1 MACKGSGVQI
11 PSAPLKIMKKFLN
24 ETKELLLS
32 QGLIAVLA
40 IIQVRVVAT
49 NLGPEAYGN
58 IGVYLGLVGLS
69 FRILSSRNSDLVLIN
84 FKSTNKNFLNSA
96 IYFEILLGSVSLI
109 FVYGIFFVYYNFIFD
124 YLILDFVT
132 RVFLNILEVFKG
144 VFTHNGDMK
153 TYSLVESS
161 SNITRFIL
169 VVTFVSLNPDISSFF
184 YALTFHQLFVSVL
197 VLLLLFKKDTN
208 KAEKITFK
216 EYIKMSKSNFY
227 KIRTDQSVGLI
238 PTHLDVVVIGYFA
251 DYYSAGIYRIAKKLV
266 DPINSLIVAFSPWML
281 NKINNQ
287 GDYNFRNL
295 FINILL
301 PSSVI
306 IVSFYYLFGSNLIE
320 IIAGDEFADAFI
332 PMMILLFGF
341 MSYYLTFWTRH
352 FLFMNDLIH
361 KHTIGRVINLIIFL
375 STAPF
380 FISNFGFNGI
390 AISISLSTAFQKL
403 YEFALV
409 RYDCGWI
416 HCHQQF
422 S

>member
-11 PSAPLKIMKKFLN
+11 PSAPLTIMKKFLN

-84 FKSTNKNFLNSA
+84 LKSTNKNFLNSA
-96 IYFEILLGSVSLI
+96 IYFEILLGFVSLI
-109 FVYGIFFVYYNFIFD
+109 FVYGIFFVYYNFIFN
-124 YLILDFVT
+124 YLILYFVT

-320 IIAGDEFADAFI
+320 IIAGDEFADAFL

-403 YEFALV
+403 YEFSVYLK
-409 RYDCGWI
+409 YKNNKNNY
-416 HCHQQF
+416 
-422 S
+422 

>member
-11 PSAPLKIMKKFLN
+11 PSAPLTIMKKFLN

-84 FKSTNKNFLNSA
+84 FKSTHKNFLNSA
-96 IYFEILLGSVSLI
+96 IYFEILLGIVSLI
-109 FVYGIFFVYYNFIFD
+109 FVYGIFFVYYNFIFN
-124 YLILDFVT
+124 YLILYFVT

-320 IIAGDEFADAFI
+320 IIAGDEFADAFL

-390 AISISLSTAFQKL
+390 AISISLSTVFQKL
-403 YEFALV
+403 YEFGVYLK
-409 RYDCGWI
+409 YKNNKNNY
-416 HCHQQF
+416 
-422 S
+422 

>member
-11 PSAPLKIMKKFLN
+11 PSAPLKIMKKFLD

-49 NLGPEAYGN
+49 NLGPEEYGN

-84 FKSTNKNFLNSA
+84 FKSTHKNFLNSA
-96 IYFEILLGSVSLI
+96 IYFEILLGIVSLI
-109 FVYGIFFVYYNFIFD
+109 FVYGIFFVYYNFIFN
-124 YLILDFVT
+124 YLILYFVT

-197 VLLLLFKKDTN
+197 VLLLLIKKDTN

-281 NKINNQ
+281 NKINKQ

-403 YEFALV
+403 YEFSVYLK
-409 RYDCGWI
+409 YKNNKNNY
-416 HCHQQF
+416 
-422 S
+422 

>member
-11 PSAPLKIMKKFLN
+11 PSAPLTIMKKFLN

-84 FKSTNKNFLNSA
+84 FKSTHKNFLNSA
-96 IYFEILLGSVSLI
+96 IYFEILLGIVSLI
-109 FVYGIFFVYYNFIFD
+109 FVYGIFFVYYNFIFN
-124 YLILDFVT
+124 YLILYFVT

-306 IVSFYYLFGSNLIE
+306 IVSIYYLFGSNLIE
-320 IIAGDEFADAFI
+320 IIAGDEFADAFL

-403 YEFALV
+403 YEFSVYLK
-409 RYDCGWI
+409 YKNNKNNY
-416 HCHQQF
+416 
-422 S
+422 

>member
-11 PSAPLKIMKKFLN
+11 PSAPLTIMKKFLN

-109 FVYGIFFVYYNFIFD
+109 FVYGIFFVYYNFIFN
-124 YLILDFVT
+124 YLILYFVT

-320 IIAGDEFADAFI
+320 IIAGDEFADAFL
-332 PMMILLFGF
+332 PMIILLFGF

-403 YEFALV
+403 YEFSVYLK
-409 RYDCGWI
+409 YKNNKNNY
-416 HCHQQF
+416 
-422 S
+422 

>member
-11 PSAPLKIMKKFLN
+11 PSAPLTIMKKFLN

-84 FKSTNKNFLNSA
+84 FKSTHKNFLNSA
-96 IYFEILLGSVSLI
+96 IYFEILLGIVSLI
-109 FVYGIFFVYYNFIFD
+109 FVYGIFFVYYNFIFN
-124 YLILDFVT
+124 YLILYFVT

-197 VLLLLFKKDTN
+197 VLLLLLKKDTN

-320 IIAGDEFADAFI
+320 IIAGDEFADAFL

-403 YEFALV
+403 YEFSVYLK
-409 RYDCGWI
+409 YKNNKNNY
-416 HCHQQF
+416 
-422 S
+422 

>member
-11 PSAPLKIMKKFLN
+11 PSAPLTIMKKFLN

-84 FKSTNKNFLNSA
+84 FKSTHKNFLNSA
-96 IYFEILLGSVSLI
+96 IYFEILLGIVSLI
-109 FVYGIFFVYYNFIFD
+109 FVYGIFFVYYNFIFN
-124 YLILDFVT
+124 YLILYFVT

-281 NKINNQ
+281 NKINKQ

-306 IVSFYYLFGSNLIE
+306 IFSFYYLFGSNLIE
-320 IIAGDEFADAFI
+320 IIAGDEFADAFL

-403 YEFALV
+403 YEFSVYLK
-409 RYDCGWI
+409 YKNNKNNY
-416 HCHQQF
+416 
-422 S
+422 

>member
-11 PSAPLKIMKKFLN
+11 PSAPLKIMKKFLD

-96 IYFEILLGSVSLI
+96 IYFEILLGIVSLI
-109 FVYGIFFVYYNFIFD
+109 FVYGIFFVYYNFIFN
-124 YLILDFVT
+124 YLILYFVT
-132 RVFLNILEVFKG
+132 RVFLNTLEVFKG

-197 VLLLLFKKDTN
+197 VLLLLLKKDTN

-281 NKINNQ
+281 NKINKQ

-320 IIAGDEFADAFI
+320 IIAGDEFADAFL

-403 YEFALV
+403 YEFSVYLK
-409 RYDCGWI
+409 YKNNKNNY
-416 HCHQQF
+416 
-422 S
+422 

>member
-11 PSAPLKIMKKFLN
+11 PSAPLKIMKKFLD

-49 NLGPEAYGN
+49 NLGPEEYGN

-84 FKSTNKNFLNSA
+84 FKSTHKNFLNSA
-96 IYFEILLGSVSLI
+96 IYFEILLGIVSLI
-109 FVYGIFFVYYNFIFD
+109 FVYGIFFVYYNFIFN
-124 YLILDFVT
+124 YLILYFVT

-197 VLLLLFKKDTN
+197 VLILLVKKDTN

-281 NKINNQ
+281 NKINKQ

-320 IIAGDEFADAFI
+320 IIAGDEFADAFL

-403 YEFALV
+403 YEFSVYLK
-409 RYDCGWI
+409 YKNNKNNY
-416 HCHQQF
+416 
-422 S
+422 

>member
-11 PSAPLKIMKKFLN
+11 PSAPLTIMKKFLN

-96 IYFEILLGSVSLI
+96 ICFEILLGIVSLI
-109 FVYGIFFVYYNFIFD
+109 FVYGIFFVYYDFIFN
-124 YLILDFVT
+124 YLILYFVT

-320 IIAGDEFADAFI
+320 IIAGDEFADAFL

-403 YEFALV
+403 YEFSVYLK
-409 RYDCGWI
+409 YKNNKNNY
-416 HCHQQF
+416 
-422 S
+422 

>member
-11 PSAPLKIMKKFLN
+11 PSAPLTIMKKFLN

-84 FKSTNKNFLNSA
+84 FKSTHKNFLNSA
-96 IYFEILLGSVSLI
+96 IYFEILLGIVSLI
-109 FVYGIFFVYYNFIFD
+109 FVYGIFFVYYNFIFN
-124 YLILDFVT
+124 YLILYFVT

-169 VVTFVSLNPDISSFF
+169 VVTFVSLNPNISSFF

-320 IIAGDEFADAFI
+320 IIAGDEFADAFL

-403 YEFALV
+403 YEFSVYLK
-409 RYDCGWI
+409 YKNNKNNY
-416 HCHQQF
+416 
-422 S
+422 

>member
-11 PSAPLKIMKKFLN
+11 PSAPHWIMKEFLY

-32 QGLIAVLA
+32 QGLIAILA

-49 NLGPEAYGN
+49 NLGPEVYGN

-84 FKSTNKNFLNSA
+84 FKSTHKNFLNSA
-96 IYFEILLGSVSLI
+96 IYFEILLGIVSLI
-109 FVYGIFFVYYNFIFD
+109 FVYGIFFVYYNFIFN
-124 YLILDFVT
+124 YLILYFVT

-281 NKINNQ
+281 NKINKQ

-320 IIAGDEFADAFI
+320 IIAGDEFADAFL

-403 YEFALV
+403 YEFSVYLK
-409 RYDCGWI
+409 YKNNKNNY
-416 HCHQQF
+416 
-422 S
+422 

>member
-96 IYFEILLGSVSLI
+96 IYFEILLGIVSLI
-109 FVYGIFFVYYNFIFD
+109 FVYGIFFVYYNFIFN
-124 YLILDFVT
+124 YLILYFVT

-197 VLLLLFKKDTN
+197 VLLLLIKKDTN

-403 YEFALV
+403 YEFSVYLK
-409 RYDCGWI
+409 YKNNKNNY
-416 HCHQQF
+416 
-422 S
+422 

>member
-84 FKSTNKNFLNSA
+84 FKSTHKNFLNSA
-96 IYFEILLGSVSLI
+96 IYFEILLGIVSLI
-109 FVYGIFFVYYNFIFD
+109 FVYGIFFVYYNFIFN
-124 YLILDFVT
+124 YLILYFVT
-132 RVFLNILEVFKG
+132 RVFLNIQEVFKG

-403 YEFALV
+403 YEFSVYLK
-409 RYDCGWI
+409 YKNNKNNY
-416 HCHQQF
+416 
-422 S
+422 

>member
-96 IYFEILLGSVSLI
+96 IYFEILLGIVSLI
-109 FVYGIFFVYYNFIFD
+109 FVYGIFFVYYNFIFN
-124 YLILDFVT
+124 YLILYFVT

-161 SNITRFIL
+161 SNITRFVL

-320 IIAGDEFADAFI
+320 IIAGDEFADAFL

-403 YEFALV
+403 YEFSVYLK
-409 RYDCGWI
+409 YKNNKNNY
-416 HCHQQF
+416 
-422 S
+422 

>member
-1 MACKGSGVQI
+1 
-11 PSAPLKIMKKFLN
+11 MKKFLN

-84 FKSTNKNFLNSA
+84 FKSTHKNFLNSA
-96 IYFEILLGSVSLI
+96 IYFEILLGIVSLI
-109 FVYGIFFVYYNFIFD
+109 FVYGIFFVYYNFIFN
-124 YLILDFVT
+124 YLILYFVT

-320 IIAGDEFADAFI
+320 IIAGDEFADAFL

-403 YEFALV
+403 YEFSVYLK
-409 RYDCGWI
+409 YKNNKNNY
-416 HCHQQF
+416 
-422 S
+422 

>member
-11 PSAPLKIMKKFLN
+11 PSAPLKIMKKFLD

-84 FKSTNKNFLNSA
+84 FKSTHKNFLNSA
-96 IYFEILLGSVSLI
+96 IYFEILLGIVSLI
-109 FVYGIFFVYYNFIFD
+109 FVYGIFFVYYNFIFN
-124 YLILDFVT
+124 YLILYFVT

-197 VLLLLFKKDTN
+197 VLLLLVKKDTN

-306 IVSFYYLFGSNLIE
+306 IFSFYYLFGSNLIE
-320 IIAGDEFADAFI
+320 IIAGDEFADAFL

-403 YEFALV
+403 YEFSVYLK
-409 RYDCGWI
+409 YKNNKNNY
-416 HCHQQF
+416 
-422 S
+422 

>member
-11 PSAPLKIMKKFLN
+11 PSAPLTIMKKFLN

-109 FVYGIFFVYYNFIFD
+109 FVYGIFFVYYNFIFN
-124 YLILDFVT
+124 YLILYFVT

-161 SNITRFIL
+161 SNITRFVL

-197 VLLLLFKKDTN
+197 VLLLLIKKDTN

-306 IVSFYYLFGSNLIE
+306 IVSIYYLFGRNLIE
-320 IIAGDEFADAFI
+320 IIAGDEFADAFL

-403 YEFALV
+403 YEFSVYLK
-409 RYDCGWI
+409 YKNNKNNY
-416 HCHQQF
+416 
-422 S
+422 

>member
-11 PSAPLKIMKKFLN
+11 PSAPLTIMKKFLN

-96 IYFEILLGSVSLI
+96 IYFEILLGIVSLI
-109 FVYGIFFVYYNFIFD
+109 FVYGIFFVYYNFIFN
-124 YLILDFVT
+124 YLILYFVT

-306 IVSFYYLFGSNLIE
+306 IVSIYYLFGSNLIE
-320 IIAGDEFADAFI
+320 IIAGDEFADAFL

-361 KHTIGRVINLIIFL
+361 KHTIGRFINLIIFL
-375 STAPF
+375 TTAPF

-390 AISISLSTAFQKL
+390 AISISLSTVFQKL
-403 YEFALV
+403 YEFRVYLK
-409 RYDCGWI
+409 YKNNKNNY
-416 HCHQQF
+416 
-422 S
+422 

>member
-11 PSAPLKIMKKFLN
+11 PSAPLTIMKKFLN

-40 IIQVRVVAT
+40 IVQVRVVAT

-84 FKSTNKNFLNSA
+84 FKSTHKNFLNSA
-96 IYFEILLGSVSLI
+96 IYFEILLGIVSLI
-109 FVYGIFFVYYNFIFD
+109 FVYGIFFVYYNFIFN
-124 YLILDFVT
+124 YLFLYFVT

-184 YALTFHQLFVSVL
+184 YALTFHQLFVSVS

-306 IVSFYYLFGSNLIE
+306 IFSFYYLFGSNLIE
-320 IIAGDEFADAFI
+320 IIAGDEFADAFL

-341 MSYYLTFWTRH
+341 MFYYLTFWTRH

-403 YEFALV
+403 YEFSVYLK
-409 RYDCGWI
+409 YKNNKNNY
-416 HCHQQF
+416 
-422 S
+422 

>member
-1 MACKGSGVQI
+1 
-11 PSAPLKIMKKFLN
+11 MKKFLD

-96 IYFEILLGSVSLI
+96 IYFEILLGIVSLI
-109 FVYGIFFVYYNFIFD
+109 FVYGIFFVYYNFIFN
-124 YLILDFVT
+124 YLILYFVT

-281 NKINNQ
+281 NKINKQ

-320 IIAGDEFADAFI
+320 IIAGDEFADAFL

-403 YEFALV
+403 YEFSVYLK
-409 RYDCGWI
+409 YKNNKNNY
-416 HCHQQF
+416 
-422 S
+422 

>member
-11 PSAPLKIMKKFLN
+11 PSAPLTIMKKFLN

-84 FKSTNKNFLNSA
+84 FKSTHKNFLNSA
-96 IYFEILLGSVSLI
+96 IYFEILLGIVSLI
-109 FVYGIFFVYYNFIFD
+109 FVYGIFFVYYNFIFN
-124 YLILDFVT
+124 YLILYFVT

-197 VLLLLFKKDTN
+197 VLLLLIKKDTN

-320 IIAGDEFADAFI
+320 IIAGDEFADAFL

-403 YEFALV
+403 YEFSVYLK
-409 RYDCGWI
+409 YKNNKNNY
-416 HCHQQF
+416 
-422 S
+422 